1 MLRATASPSSSRARQ
16 RRATPLA
23 MSAPNKTDKKGYNE
37 QYKGYEI
44 TSVGTKEEFARKF
57 EHEMLNPLY
66 RGGHTKGFVL
76 GLATSL
82 LIEAVSATGKQ
93 CRDIT
98 ILDAGCGL
106 GNLSAYLA
114 CKGYRVVGVD
124 ISEEGCGAAE
134 RLAERLGVNENCS
147 FHAESLENVTLNDS
161 CIDFIV
167 GHASLHHSIKYEGV
181 ASEFNRL
188 LRPGGQGFFADSFG
202 ENRLY
207 HVFHDKKKMKRLGDV
222 TLTRKLILDYFNET
236 EVDLI
241 PTDWFV
247 MFDKLYLKLLPQ
259 AEEPFLRKLSRAHFW
274 LDRGVPRTS
283 RLALGLSGSVMTKI
297 TKT

>member
-37 QYKGYEI
+37 QYKGWEI
-44 TSVGTKEEFARKF
+44 TSVWTKEEFAQKF
-57 EHEMLNPLY
+57 EHERGRRPMLNPFY

-124 ISEEGCGAAE
+124 ISEEGCGAACME
-134 RLAERLGVNENCS
+134 GEANERLGVNENCS

-188 LRPGGQGFFADSFG
+188 LRPGGGIFCRFG
-202 ENRLY
+202 R
-207 HVFHDKKKMKRLGDV
+207 R
-222 TLTRKLILDYFNET
+222 
-236 EVDLI
+236 
-241 PTDWFV
+241 
-247 MFDKLYLKLLPQ
+247 
-259 AEEPFLRKLSRAHFW
+259 EP
-274 LDRGVPRTS
+274 VVS
-283 RLALGLSGSVMTKI
+283 RLS
-297 TKT
+297 